1 MKKFLFYIL
10 VLFFAFANTVSANQ
24 EALDKALEIGDKM
37 VNSQSWQCKFA
48 KVMTGKFAYNCNIPK
63 IFSKALTW
71 IIVDKN
77 GNYLAKNS
85 ERLGNI
91 FHTEFIKKPNSN
103 CPSGQV
109 VKWIDDEGKIFCDYK
124 QSSQVEIEILEWEV
138 FVGETAKNL
147 NTKLT
152 QKQKYKFSDKLVVE
166 NKSTNEIAIVRFLQ
180 DDSTLTLES
189 KTRLRL
195 DTANHKKSETQV
207 YKKIS
212 DVLVYNGI
220 IWGRV
225 LSPVNINNN
234 EIVAWVRGTSFLWE
248 QKPWENHNQNQIT
261 ISDYVENNFS
271 KLKENMGNNDYGL
284 KKGWENNSSKNYKI
298 TVFDSQNKD
307 YAMGIA
313 FFRSWKSPMHQQV
326 IKYNINIP
334 ANYTYL
340 AKTWLQRLATS
351 LMEQQLSLI
360 NNTKTYKDIF
370 QERTEYDIA
379 YLNRI
384 KSENHKNQENNENI
398 ISEISATTNPCKD
411 WELYYKD
418 SPIEELVCIESDVKY
433 FGYRDGNYK
442 AIYFNVDDIRSKN
455 NNNNKNFILEGD
467 NNWQEYISVKAGEY
481 SFNGSEWI
489 IKNIIF
495 DNGNII
501 GACVDS
507 NTNCYKGQRIFL
519 SNSII
524 NLTKRPWYI
533 KIKK

>member
-91 FHTEFIKKPNSN
+91 FHTDFIKKPNSN

-138 FVGETAKNL
+138 FVGETSKNL

-195 DTANHKKSETQV
+195 DTKNFKKSETQV

-284 KKGWENNSSKNYKI
+284 KKGWENNSSENYKI

-307 YAMGIA
+307 YAMIVALSGDGPAASAGI
-313 FFRSWKSPMHQQV
+313 K
-326 IKYNINIP
+326 IP
-334 ANYTYL
+334 ANSTYL
-340 AKTWLQRLATS
+340 VKTWLQRLATNW
-351 LMEQQLSLI
+351 MAQQLSII

-370 QERTEYDIA
+370 QERTKYDIA

-384 KSENHKNQENNENI
+384 KSENNKDQKSNENI
-398 ISEISATTNPCKD
+398 ISEINSTTSPCKE

-418 SPIEELVCIESDVKY
+418 SPIEKLVCIESNVKY
-433 FGYRDGNYK
+433 FGYRDGKYL
-442 AIYFNVDDIRSKN
+442 YFDVDDIRSKNNNN

-467 NNWQEYISVKAGEY
+467 KQENDISVKAGKY
-481 SFNGSEWI
+481 GFSKSNVDISFNNNN
-489 IKNIIF
+489 NIIENCS
-495 DNGNII
+495 NGQNHYCYQNNQTITFPN
-501 GACVDS
+501 
-507 NTNCYKGQRIFL
+507 NTNIVFGWTNYSYFKL
-519 SNSII
+519 KNP
-524 NLTKRPWYI
+524 K
-533 KIKK
+533 

>member
-225 LSPVNINNN
+225 LSPVKINNN

-248 QKPWENHNQNQIT
+248 QNPWENHNQNQIT

-307 YAMGIA
+307 YAIALYNNGVAGI
-313 FFRSWKSPMHQQV
+313 KM
-326 IKYNINIP
+326 P
-334 ANYTYL
+334 ANSTYL

-370 QERTEYDIA
+370 QERTKYDIA

-384 KSENHKNQENNENI
+384 KSENHKSQKDNENI
-398 ISEISATTNPCKD
+398 ISEINSTTSPCKE

-418 SPIEELVCIESDVKY
+418 SPIKELVCIESNVKY
-433 FGYRDGNYK
+433 FGYRDGDY
-442 AIYFNVDDIRSKN
+442 YFYFDVDKFEKTNIKIKKENLTKQEQQQN
-455 NNNNKNFILEGD
+455 NG
-467 NNWQEYISVKAGEY
+467 ISVKAGEY
-481 SFNGSEWI
+481 GLEKSQWITYFNSD
-489 IKNIIF
+489 KF
-495 DNGNII
+495 GNISE
-501 GACVDS
+501 CND
-507 NTNCYKGQRIFL
+507 NNNNCYKKQEIFL
-519 SNSII
+519 SDNIKLSI
-524 NLTKRPWYI
+524 PWRNNNYF
-533 KIKK
+533 KIKLK